1 MDEVSHKVLIIV
13 DDFRMGGIQRL
24 ALDQAYKLSDLDIKS
39 EILVLSPA
47 PNSDISTFAK
57 AESSLILNRK
67 IRITYSIGNRLSQIL
82 SLKKLIKEIG
92 YNIIVAHSLRGAVAV
107 KILSLLRVL
116 ECRVIIVIHQLPSL
130 SAPIQRTRRFVYSQ
144 FSDLLYS
151 YSQAVVNDWE
161 FRRRRNALIW
171 ALTLRKSMSICR
183 NGIYL
188 ERLVE
193 LNAGV
198 VSNFQKSFDSNPRL
212 VFIGRLASW
221 KGLAK
226 FIEIASME
234 ELSAFDILLVT
245 PSLPVEFI
253 ELLETRFGKR
263 ASIEI
268 GKSISQIDFF
278 ATDLHLVP
286 LNYGKN
292 AVFIESISLTVLE
305 MACMGIRSIISE
317 GGNSTW
323 PELKELGFV
332 IEADWDNPIST
343 ANKILTLKSSIEEH
357 KILEVRNLIDIKNN
371 LSILLR

>member
-1 MDEVSHKVLIIV
+1 
-13 DDFRMGGIQRL
+13 
-24 ALDQAYKLSDLDIKS
+24 
-39 EILVLSPA
+39 
-47 PNSDISTFAK
+47 
-57 AESSLILNRK
+57 
-67 IRITYSIGNRLSQIL
+67 
-82 SLKKLIKEIG
+82 
-92 YNIIVAHSLRGAVAV
+92 
-107 KILSLLRVL
+107 
-116 ECRVIIVIHQLPSL
+116 
-130 SAPIQRTRRFVYSQ
+130 
-144 FSDLLYS
+144 
-151 YSQAVVNDWE
+151 VNDWE

-193 LNAGV
+193 LSAGA

-286 LNYGKN
+286 LNYGKD

-332 IEADWDNPIST
+332 IEADWDNPTST
-343 ANKILTLKSSIEEH
+343 ANKILTLKSSIKKH

>member
-1 MDEVSHKVLIIV
+1 MDEDFSKVLIVV

-24 ALDQAYKLSDLDIKS
+24 ALDQAYKLSDLHIQS

-47 PNSDISTFAK
+47 PNSEISTFEK

-67 IRITYSIGNRLSQIL
+67 IRITYSTGDRFLQIV
-82 SLKKLIKEIG
+82 SLRNLIKNFD
-92 YNIIVAHSLRGAVAV
+92 YNIVIAYSLRAAVVV
-107 KILSLLRVL
+107 KILSLLRLL
-116 ECRVIIVIHQLPSL
+116 ECRVIITIHQLPSL
-130 SAPIQRTRRFVYSQ
+130 SAPLQRTRRFIYSQ

-161 FRRRRNALIW
+161 FRRRKNVLIW

-188 ERLVE
+188 ERLE
-193 LNAGV
+193 DLSAGV
-198 VSNFQKSFDSNPRL
+198 VNKTQKRFKSNPRL

-234 ELSAFDILLVT
+234 ELMVFDILLVT
-245 PSLPVEFI
+245 PSLPEEFI
-253 ELLETRFGKR
+253 ELLESNFGKR

-286 LNYGKN
+286 LNYGKD

-317 GGNSTW
+317 GGNTTW
-323 PELKELGFV
+323 PELKELGFL
-332 IEADWDNPIST
+332 IEANWDDPIST
-343 ANKILTLKSSIEEH
+343 ANKILSSRSSVKEQ
-357 KILEVRNLIDIKNN
+357 KILEARNLIDIKNN
-371 LSILLR
+371 LDILLR